1 MPGRASGARDNPAT
15 PANEAVANPTECIDH
30 VAYSVGAVVGVRLF
44 ESVWWTAFA
53 GTSVFRR
60 LDQQNDRDEA
70 IPGGTQTIPN
80 VFLARSGLVWR
91 IPRDQAEKP

>member
-1 MPGRASGARDNPAT
+1 
-15 PANEAVANPTECIDH
+15 